1 MRRRVGVSGMA
12 VGAWVAAGSMAGLA
26 VIVYLAMH
34 GRVARAKASERLA
47 VERRDRFFAVAA
59 QELDGP
65 LVTLRGRVAT
75 LDAWSATPEHV
86 SVLVREVDQLREVVS
101 ELGRVPMPVN
111 AGDRVEL
118 DLAELVREIVAEP
131 PFSDRGP
138 SVMVRA
144 APTRVWADRA
154 RLTTGLRVLLWVVR
168 RDVGA
173 QESLVVTVSADE
185 EAAYVEVDSGGSGE
199 TSDALERLPA
209 VAYGLTE
216 ASGEA
221 GTTLALQVA
230 SQVARAHGGRLSA
243 SARVGQGERFVVELP
258 VVEGGGGGGGATH

>member
-1 MRRRVGVSGMA
+1 MSS
-12 VGAWVAAGSMAGLA
+12 VAAMSAWGVAGLLA
-26 VIVYLAMH
+26 ALVALVYTAMH
-34 GRVARAKASERLA
+34 ARLVRARANERLA

-59 QELDGP
+59 QELDAP

-75 LDAWSATPEHV
+75 LDTWSATPERV
-86 SVLVREVDQLREVVS
+86 AAVLVEVDRLREVVS
-101 ELGRVPMPVN
+101 ELGRVPAPIEAHERIEV
-111 AGDRVEL
+111 
-118 DLAELVREIVAEP
+118 DLAELVREIVAQP

-138 SVMVRA
+138 SVILRA

-154 RLTTGLRVLLWVVR
+154 RLATGLRVLLWVVR

-173 QESLVVTVSADE
+173 QESMVVTVSSDE
-185 EAAYVEVDSGGSGE
+185 DAAYVEIDTGGSGE
-199 TSDALERLPA
+199 IADALDRLPA
-209 VAYGLTE
+209 VAYGVAE
-216 ASGEA
+216 PSGEA

-258 VVEGGGGGGGATH
+258 VTTH